1 MDYDR
6 LFGLV
11 IGTASVILTVTAVI
25 CYCSSRPSP
34 RYRRRR
40 GVRNVAAA
48 SDDPSCAHMIGICSR
63 ILRTTHAHP
72 AIGPKTPQFG

>member
-40 GVRNVAAA
+40 GVRMSQLLQTARHA
-48 SDDPSCAHMIGICSR
+48 SI
-63 ILRTTHAHP
+63 
-72 AIGPKTPQFG
+72 